1 LSTTV
6 LVVDD
11 EEKIRDV
18 VVSYLQME
26 GYATIQASSGTEAL
40 ELLSTTDAD
49 MVILDLMLPDLSGE
63 EVCRRIRQ
71 SSPIPVLM
79 LTAKIAEDDRIQG
92 LTLGADDYVL
102 KPFSPRELV
111 ARVKAIMR
119 RTQENTLLAERI
131 SFHEGELVIDC
142 SGHEVYKQGSLVGLT
157 PNEYKLLL
165 VLARYPG
172 RYFSRE
178 ELVEK
183 VLGFDFEGDSR
194 TIDQHIK
201 NLRQKI
207 ESDPRSPAFITTV
220 YGVGYRFDG
229 GARR

>member
-1 LSTTV
+1 MSTTV

-26 GYATIQASSGTEAL
+26 GFATIQAASGTEAL

-71 SSPIPVLM
+71 ASPIPVLM

-92 LTLGADDYVL
+92 LALGADDYVL

-131 SFHEGELVIDC
+131 SFHEGELIIDC

-165 VLARYPG
+165 VLARHPG

-183 VLGFDFEGDSR
+183 VLGFDFKGDSR
-194 TIDQHIK
+194 TIDQHVK

>member
-1 LSTTV
+1 MSKTV

-11 EEKIRDV
+11 EDKIRDV
-18 VVSYLQME
+18 VVSYLQQE
-26 GYATIQASSGTEAL
+26 GFLTIEAATGAEAL
-40 ELLSTTDAD
+40 HLLGTSEPE
-49 MVILDLMLPDLSGE
+49 MIILDLMLPDLSGE

-71 SSPIPVLM
+71 TSPIPILM
-79 LTAKIAEDDRIQG
+79 LTAKITEDDRIQG

-111 ARVKAIMR
+111 ARVKAIFR
-119 RTQENTLLAERI
+119 RTQEDSLLAERI
-131 SFHEGELVIDC
+131 SFGQDELVIDC
-142 SGHEVYKQGSLVGLT
+142 SQHEIYKRGTQINVT

-165 VLARYPG
+165 VLARHPG

-207 ESDPRSPAFITTV
+207 EKDPKQPQFIVTV

-229 GARR
+229 GARP